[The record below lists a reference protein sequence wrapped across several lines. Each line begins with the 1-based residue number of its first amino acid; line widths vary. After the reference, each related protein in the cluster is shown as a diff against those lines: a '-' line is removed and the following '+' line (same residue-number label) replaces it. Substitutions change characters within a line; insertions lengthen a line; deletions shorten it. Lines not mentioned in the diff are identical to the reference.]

1 MSYYEL
7 LTIEVWIL
15 IFANIQTNRWS
26 CGGQT
31 GAMNIDHLNFSL
43 LQPIPE
49 PGYYKDKGNSET
61 KKSITLCVHY
71 LKTHYINVRCLT
83 I

>member
-49 PGYYKDKGNSET
+49 PGYYKDKGNSEA
-61 KKSITLCVHY
+61 KKKDHNVFFIATLMYV
-71 LKTHYINVRCLT
+71 V
-83 I
+83 